1 MCFVNSRFVEQHR
14 VYSRA
19 ETVIQPATHSVW
31 ARWTCEVL
39 NELGTLVDI

>member
-19 ETVIQPATHSVW
+19 ETGIQSATPQRMGEVDPQSV
-31 ARWTCEVL
+31 
-39 NELGTLVDI
+39 G